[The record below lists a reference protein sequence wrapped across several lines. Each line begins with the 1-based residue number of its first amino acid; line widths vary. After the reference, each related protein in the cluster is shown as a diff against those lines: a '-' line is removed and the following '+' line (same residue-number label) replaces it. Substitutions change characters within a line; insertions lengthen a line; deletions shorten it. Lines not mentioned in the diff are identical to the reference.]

1 MLSRC
6 DLDSVVDEVPFKW
19 FKVAYA
25 IRLACFPVFEPE
37 MLFESFLAFFAG
49 CRVSRLCLDAVTY

>member
-25 IRLACFPVFEPE
+25 IRLAYFPVFEPE

-49 CRVSRLCLDAVTY
+49 